1 MGPTYRER
9 AVLSGGWARKG
20 WRERGPFGVH
30 EKEGKVQRAPPITP
44 RKRLGPLRD
53 RGGKLS
59 SGTVSG
65 RTEEEAEAVWEG
77 QQRPLLSKSSYNL
90 PEGSLWKRWGGRQEG
105 RSPDA
110 GPEAEP
116 PTHLRTASPLPEGL
130 GQGSQSGSLLGTS
143 RPNSQALTSQAPP
156 R

>member
-30 EKEGKVQRAPPITP
+30 EKEGKVQRVPPTTP
-44 RKRLGPLRD
+44 RKRLGPLRE

-65 RTEEEAEAVWEG
+65 TTEEEAEAVSGRGSSVPFSVSVWEG
-77 QQRPLLSKSSYNL
+77 QQCPFLSKSSYNL

-105 RSPDA
+105 KSPDA

-130 GQGSQSGSLLGTS
+130 G
-143 RPNSQALTSQAPP
+143 
-156 R
+156 